1 MNGFDVDRAVLEAVA
16 STLHGAG
23 ADLESMADP
32 PPAPEVGACTAA
44 VSAVLALLT
53 ESIGGVVEG
62 LGVVGGAVADSNVIY
77 GEIDANART
86 AFDGLSLG

>member
-1 MNGFDVDRAVLEAVA
+1 MNGFDVDRAVREAVVA

-62 LGVVGGAVADSNVIY
+62 AGCRGWCRGGQQRDL
-77 GEIDANART
+77 R
-86 AFDGLSLG
+86 

>member
-62 LGVVGGAVADSNVIY
+62 LGAVADSNVIY

-86 AFDGLSLG
+86 AFDDLSLG